1 MRPTA
6 TARPVPLE
14 RAAPSPMLQRL
25 EAERAT
31 GALMRDR
38 GTLYLADGQV
48 VHAESPATPG
58 IDVLLTTGGAL
69 RSEGWWDAVAQAGAG
84 QRVGR
89 YLVDSG
95 RVPGGALEL
104 CHLGAL
110 YDAAF
115 FALAP
120 THTPARF
127 RYGVS
132 HWIGPV
138 RPVPVHA
145 VQRETLRRRE
155 LLDRIW
161 PDALTDSAPL
171 APTAHPVD
179 APVPPRQ
186 RRVLALVNGERT
198 ATDIAQELGRS
209 AFHILVDLRRL
220 AAAGLVEAVRPA
232 PAGSASVSGHGR
244 IALPDVTTDP
254 DVALLQPA
262 QRRIGGLVIRA
273 LRQRAGR
280 RQLMVPEAE
289 VKDVLDELQRLR
301 ARVPLL
307 TGALAA
313 STDGLIVAQDTPGI
327 EAEGVAALTAAALG
341 VSIRM
346 TDATGRGGFR
356 ELLIR
361 GESGYIA
368 TYAAGSS
375 AVLTLLAEDRIN
387 VGRLHLEGR
396 RAGARIGEVVD
407 AAQDRPDRPVPPPR
421 PQQARA
427 LPRRTTPPDAT

>member
-1 MRPTA
+1 MRPGVA
-6 TARPVPLE
+6 DPPGIPE
-14 RAAPSPMLQRL
+14 RAALSPMLQRL
-25 EAERAT
+25 AAERAT

-69 RSEGWWDAVAQAGAG
+69 RSEGWWEAVAQAGAR

-161 PDALTDSAPL
+161 PEAHTDSAPL
-171 APTAHPVD
+171 SASAHPVD

-232 PAGSASVSGHGR
+232 TAGQEAVPERGR
-244 IALPDVTTDP
+244 ITLPEVTTDP
-254 DVALLQPA
+254 DVALL
-262 QRRIGGLVIRA
+262 R
-273 LRQRAGR
+273 
-280 RQLMVPEAE
+280 
-289 VKDVLDELQRLR
+289 RLR
-301 ARVPLL
+301 D
-307 TGALAA
+307 AL
-313 STDGLIVAQDTPGI
+313 
-327 EAEGVAALTAAALG
+327 EAL
-341 VSIRM
+341 
-346 TDATGRGGFR
+346 
-356 ELLIR
+356 
-361 GESGYIA
+361 
-368 TYAAGSS
+368 
-375 AVLTLLAEDRIN
+375 
-387 VGRLHLEGR
+387 
-396 RAGARIGEVVD
+396 
-407 AAQDRPDRPVPPPR
+407 
-421 PQQARA
+421 
-427 LPRRTTPPDAT
+427 

>member
-1 MRPTA
+1 MSPAA
-6 TARPVPLE
+6 TAPSGIPGHSVL
-14 RAAPSPMLQRL
+14 SPMLQRL
-25 EAERAT
+25 AAERAT

-58 IDVLLTTGGAL
+58 IDVLLTAGGAL

-138 RPVPVHA
+138 RPVPVDA

-161 PDALTDSAPL
+161 PDPLTDSAPL
-171 APTAHPVD
+171 VRAAHPLD

-186 RRVLALVNGERT
+186 RRVLDLVDGVRT
-198 ATDIAQELGRS
+198 ATDLAQELGRS

-220 AAAGLVEAVRPA
+220 AAAGLVETVRPA
-232 PAGSASVSGHGR
+232 AAGPASAPGR
-244 IALPDVTTDP
+244 IALPEVTADP
-254 DVALLQPA
+254 DVALL
-262 QRRIGGLVIRA
+262 R
-273 LRQRAGR
+273 
-280 RQLMVPEAE
+280 
-289 VKDVLDELQRLR
+289 RLR
-301 ARVPLL
+301 D
-307 TGALAA
+307 AL
-313 STDGLIVAQDTPGI
+313 
-327 EAEGVAALTAAALG
+327 EAL
-341 VSIRM
+341 
-346 TDATGRGGFR
+346 
-356 ELLIR
+356 
-361 GESGYIA
+361 
-368 TYAAGSS
+368 
-375 AVLTLLAEDRIN
+375 
-387 VGRLHLEGR
+387 
-396 RAGARIGEVVD
+396 
-407 AAQDRPDRPVPPPR
+407 
-421 PQQARA
+421 
-427 LPRRTTPPDAT
+427 

>member
-6 TARPVPLE
+6 TARPRIPGPTVL
-14 RAAPSPMLQRL
+14 SPMLQRL
-25 EAERAT
+25 AAERAT
-31 GALMRDR
+31 GALIRDH

-120 THTPARF
+120 TSAPARF

-138 RPVPVHA
+138 RPVPVDA

-161 PDALTDSAPL
+161 PDALTDSAPS
-171 APTAHPVD
+171 APTARPVD

-186 RRVLALVNGERT
+186 RRVLDLVDGVRT

-220 AAAGLVEAVRPA
+220 AAAGLVETVRPA
-232 PAGSASVSGHGR
+232 SSGPDDAAGR
-244 IALPDVTTDP
+244 ITFPEVTADP
-254 DVALLQPA
+254 DVALL
-262 QRRIGGLVIRA
+262 R
-273 LRQRAGR
+273 
-280 RQLMVPEAE
+280 
-289 VKDVLDELQRLR
+289 RLR
-301 ARVPLL
+301 D
-307 TGALAA
+307 AL
-313 STDGLIVAQDTPGI
+313 
-327 EAEGVAALTAAALG
+327 EAL
-341 VSIRM
+341 
-346 TDATGRGGFR
+346 
-356 ELLIR
+356 
-361 GESGYIA
+361 
-368 TYAAGSS
+368 
-375 AVLTLLAEDRIN
+375 
-387 VGRLHLEGR
+387 
-396 RAGARIGEVVD
+396 
-407 AAQDRPDRPVPPPR
+407 
-421 PQQARA
+421 
-427 LPRRTTPPDAT
+427 

>member
-6 TARPVPLE
+6 TAEPGLLE

-25 EAERAT
+25 ADERAT

-58 IDVLLTTGGAL
+58 IDVLLTAGGAL
-69 RSEGWWDAVAQAGAG
+69 PTKGWWDAVARAGAG

-95 RVPGGALEL
+95 SVPGGALEL

-120 THTPARF
+120 TNTPARF

-138 RPVPVHA
+138 RPVPVDA

-171 APTAHPVD
+171 VATAHPVD
-179 APVPPRQ
+179 APVPARQ
-186 RRVLALVNGERT
+186 RRVLDLVDGERT
-198 ATDIAQELGRS
+198 ATDIAQQLGRS
-209 AFHILVDLRRL
+209 AFHTLVDLRRL
-220 AAAGLVEAVRPA
+220 AAAGLVGAVRPA
-232 PAGSASVSGHGR
+232 ASATGR
-244 IALPDVTTDP
+244 IALPEVTTDP
-254 DVALLQPA
+254 DVDLL
-262 QRRIGGLVIRA
+262 R
-273 LRQRAGR
+273 
-280 RQLMVPEAE
+280 
-289 VKDVLDELQRLR
+289 RLR
-301 ARVPLL
+301 D
-307 TGALAA
+307 AL
-313 STDGLIVAQDTPGI
+313 
-327 EAEGVAALTAAALG
+327 EAL
-341 VSIRM
+341 
-346 TDATGRGGFR
+346 
-356 ELLIR
+356 
-361 GESGYIA
+361 
-368 TYAAGSS
+368 
-375 AVLTLLAEDRIN
+375 
-387 VGRLHLEGR
+387 
-396 RAGARIGEVVD
+396 
-407 AAQDRPDRPVPPPR
+407 
-421 PQQARA
+421 
-427 LPRRTTPPDAT
+427 

>member
-1 MRPTA
+1 MRPAGTEPPG
-6 TARPVPLE
+6 TSE

-25 EAERAT
+25 AAERAT

-58 IDVLLTTGGAL
+58 IDVLLTAGGAL
-69 RSEGWWDAVAQAGAG
+69 RPEGWWDAVAQAGAG

-171 APTAHPVD
+171 APSAHPAD
-179 APVPPRQ
+179 ASVPARQ
-186 RRVLALVNGERT
+186 RRVLTLVDGERT
-198 ATDIAQELGRS
+198 ATDIARELGRS
-209 AFHILVDLRRL
+209 AFHTLVDLRRL
-220 AAAGLVEAVRPA
+220 AAAGLVEAVRPDASGTA
-232 PAGSASVSGHGR
+232 PGSGHSR
-244 IALPDVTTDP
+244 ITLPEVTNDP
-254 DVALLQPA
+254 DVALL
-262 QRRIGGLVIRA
+262 R
-273 LRQRAGR
+273 
-280 RQLMVPEAE
+280 
-289 VKDVLDELQRLR
+289 RLR
-301 ARVPLL
+301 D
-307 TGALAA
+307 AL
-313 STDGLIVAQDTPGI
+313 
-327 EAEGVAALTAAALG
+327 EAL
-341 VSIRM
+341 
-346 TDATGRGGFR
+346 
-356 ELLIR
+356 
-361 GESGYIA
+361 
-368 TYAAGSS
+368 
-375 AVLTLLAEDRIN
+375 
-387 VGRLHLEGR
+387 
-396 RAGARIGEVVD
+396 
-407 AAQDRPDRPVPPPR
+407 
-421 PQQARA
+421 
-427 LPRRTTPPDAT
+427 